1 MAFLVVEGAQ
11 NPPLADVGHKPR
23 RQVPAAVPMLLA
35 AYLQTVR
42 IQQPTKSDLSSYLS
56 LKNKKFIN
64 RAMGNYLSREI

>member
-1 MAFLVVEGAQ
+1 VIDQRGRMAFLVVEGAQ

-23 RQVPAAVPMLLA
+23 RQVPAAVPMILA
-35 AYLQTVR
+35 A
-42 IQQPTKSDLSSYLS
+42 